1 MRRQEFDITSP
12 AIFKYEIAPHHGDF
26 FTKHGAFLELEQPL
40 VRGLDAIWRVDGM
53 YRLGNVLATSELTSE
68 SSVLRGTLGLILSV
82 ERNLRF
88 KCSAEV
94 WQFSDPDARGH
105 HTELSA
111 HWAAV
116 GTF

>member
-1 MRRQEFDITSP
+1 MRRQQIDISNP
-12 AIFKYEIAPHHGDF
+12 DLFKYEISPHHGDF
-26 FTKHGAFLELEQPL
+26 FTKHGAFIELEQPL

-88 KCSAEV
+88 KSSVEL
-94 WQFSDPDARGH
+94 WEFSDPDARGH
-105 HTELSA
+105 RTEISA
-111 HWAAV
+111 HLGAV